1 MKQLGVMA
9 VKKIIIIIILMSVGV
24 LRVRVLPQSLI
35 ERATTLSLSD
45 YGYTLEFLGT
55 NFLLLPPSSYS

>member
-1 MKQLGVMA
+1 MA

-35 ERATTLSLSD
+35 ERATTLIMD
-45 YGYTLEFLGT
+45 IH
-55 NFLLLPPSSYS
+55 